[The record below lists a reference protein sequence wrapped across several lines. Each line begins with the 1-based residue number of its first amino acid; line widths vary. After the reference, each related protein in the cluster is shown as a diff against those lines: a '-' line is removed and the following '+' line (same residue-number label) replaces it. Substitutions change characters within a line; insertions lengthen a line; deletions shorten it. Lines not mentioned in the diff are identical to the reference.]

1 MREARTASKPQARI
15 NSTITE
21 FAGGLI
27 AFLFILLLAALS
39 IYIQRPP
46 APVPAN
52 APRTEFSSGRAMLH
66 LSVIARKP
74 HPVGSA
80 EHAQVR
86 DYLVSQLNAMGIH
99 AEVQTTTSVDLRVV
113 PYRAATVNNIV
124 ARVAGTANSKALMLV
139 GHYDSVPTAP
149 GASDDGSAVAAILET
164 LRALK
169 EGGPL
174 KNDLIVLF
182 SDAEE
187 VGLLGAKAFMDE
199 HPWAKDVGL
208 VLNFEARGNG
218 GAATMFETSGS
229 NGRMIEEFAR
239 AAPYPIANSL
249 SYEIYKLLPNDTDL
263 TIFKGD
269 GLAGLN
275 FAFIQGVAHYH
286 TAADNLEVIDE
297 RSLQHQGTY
306 ALGLTRHFGNLD
318 LAEARSSNAVY
329 FNLFGFTLIHYSSVW
344 ILPLMILVVLIF
356 VCVTVLGFKKHLLT
370 LAGMALGFIAFLTSI
385 ICSAVVVS
393 LVWWLIRRL
402 HPGYRAIIQGDTYN
416 SGLYMLSFVALSAAL
431 TSGLYLFFRKRSGV
445 ENLTMGALT
454 WWLVLM
460 VLTSLLLPGGSF
472 LFTWPLLCSLA
483 ALGLIFHGRGKEEKP
498 DSIKRIAVFSIGA
511 IPGVV
516 ILAPLIYLVF
526 VGLTLG
532 MSGAVMVLVVLLVG
546 LLIPHLSF
554 IATSYKWLLPGAM
567 ALISMGLIFM
577 GSLTSGFDRNH
588 PRPDNIFYGL
598 DADMAK
604 AVWASADEAP
614 DSWTQ
619 QFFTTGNTRGVLPEL
634 FPLSSRS
641 FLQAPAPVVQLG
653 APHLELLHDE
663 TNQNVRTLRLRVTSP
678 RQAAVVSLTIDP
690 RTPLTGSAVNGK
702 QIEGQ
707 DGPEHLWAL
716 RYYGL
721 PQQGIEVTLMTQSS
735 TPVNI
740 RVVDQSYGLPAIEG
754 ISMQPRPE
762 NMMPSMLPYADSTFV
777 TKSYKF

>member
-1 MREARTASKPQARI
+1 MAEARAASIAHMRI

-21 FAGGLI
+21 FFAGLI
-27 AFLFILLLAALS
+27 GFLFILMLAALS
-39 IYIQRPP
+39 IYVQRPP

-52 APRTEFSSGRAMLH
+52 APGTEFSSTRAMQH
-66 LSVIARKP
+66 LNVIARKP

-86 DYLVSQLNAMGIH
+86 DYLVSQLNALGLH
-99 AEVQTTTSVDLRVV
+99 PEVQNATSVDQRGV
-113 PYRAATVNNIV
+113 PYRAATVDNIV
-124 ARVAGTANSKALMLV
+124 ARLGGTANSKALMLV
-139 GHYDSVPTAP
+139 GHYDSMPTAP
-149 GASDDGSAVAAILET
+149 GASDDGSAVVAILET

-169 EGGPL
+169 EGAPL

-218 GAATMFETSGS
+218 GPATMFETSGG
-229 NGRMIEEFAR
+229 NGRMIKEFAR
-239 AAPYPIANSL
+239 AAPYPTANSL

-263 TIFKGD
+263 TIFKND

-286 TAADNLEVIDE
+286 TSADNLEAIDE

-306 ALGLTRHFGNLD
+306 ALALTRHFGNLD
-318 LAEARSSNAVY
+318 LAEAGSKNAVY

-344 ILPLMILVVLIF
+344 ILPLMILVTLIF
-356 VCVTVLGFKKHLLT
+356 VGVTLLGFKRHLLT
-370 LAGMALGFIAFLTSI
+370 LSGMALGFLAFLISTL
-385 ICSAVVVS
+385 CSALVVS
-393 LVWWLIRRL
+393 SVWWLIRRL

-416 SGLYMLSFVALSAAL
+416 SGVYMVSLVALSIAL
-431 TSGLYLFFRKRSGV
+431 TAGLYLFFRKRTSV

-454 WWLVLM
+454 WWLILM
-460 VLTSLLLPGGSF
+460 ILTSLLLPGGSF
-472 LFTWPLLCSLA
+472 LFTWPLLFSLL
-483 ALGLIFHGRGKEEKP
+483 ALGLIFLDKKERS
-498 DSIKRIAVFSIGA
+498 DSIKRVAVFSIGA
-511 IPGVV
+511 IPGVI
-516 ILAPLIYLVF
+516 ILAPVIYLVF

-554 IATSYKWLLPGAM
+554 IATSYKWLLPGAL
-567 ALISMGLIFM
+567 ALISIGLIGA

-598 DADMAK
+598 DADKAK
-604 AVWASADEAP
+604 AVWASADESP

-619 QFFTTGNTRGVLPEL
+619 QFFTAGSSRGVLPEYL
-634 FPLSSRS
+634 PLSSRV
-641 FLQAPAPVVQLG
+641 FLQGPAPVAQLR
-653 APHLELLHDE
+653 APQLELLSDE
-663 TNQNVRTLRLRVTSP
+663 TNNNVRKLRLRVTSP
-678 RQAAVVSLTIDP
+678 RQATVVSLTIDP
-690 RTPLTGSAVNGK
+690 DTQLTGSAVNGK
-702 QIEGQ
+702 VIKDQN
-707 DGPEHLWAL
+707 GPQNPWAL
-716 RYYGL
+716 RYYDL
-721 PQQGIEVTLMTQSS
+721 PQQGIEVTLLAQPSA
-735 TPVNI
+735 PINI
-740 RVVDQSYGLPAIEG
+740 RVVDQSYGLPAVEG
-754 ISMQPRPE
+754 ITMQPRPE
-762 NMMPSMLPYADSTFV
+762 NMMPSMLPYSDSTFV

>member
-1 MREARTASKPQARI
+1 MAEARATLILPTWN

-21 FAGGLI
+21 FAAGVI

-39 IYIQRPP
+39 IYVQRPP
-46 APVPAN
+46 APVPAS

-86 DYLVSQLNAMGIH
+86 DYLVSQLKALGIH
-99 AEVQTTTSVDLRVV
+99 AEVQSTTSVDQRGV

-124 ARVAGTANSKALMLV
+124 ARLAGTANSKALMLV

-149 GASDDGSAVAAILET
+149 GASDDGSAVVAILET

-174 KNDLIVLF
+174 KNDLIVLL

-187 VGLLGAKAFMDE
+187 IGLLGAKAFMDE

-218 GAATMFETSGS
+218 GAATMFETSGG
-229 NGRMIEEFAR
+229 NGRMIKEFAR
-239 AAPYPIANSL
+239 AAPYAIANSL

-263 TIFKGD
+263 TIFKNR

-286 TAADNLEVIDE
+286 TAADNVEAIDE

-306 ALGLTRHFGNLD
+306 ALSLTRQFGNLD
-318 LAEARSSNAVY
+318 LAEARSNNAVY

-344 ILPLMILVVLIF
+344 ILPLMILVTLIF
-356 VCVTVLGFKKHLLT
+356 VCVTVLGFKRHLLT
-370 LAGMALGFIAFLTSI
+370 LSGMALGFIAILMSI

-393 LVWWLIRRL
+393 SVWWLIRRL
-402 HPGYRAIIQGDTYN
+402 HPAYRAILQGDTYN
-416 SGLYMLSFVALSAAL
+416 SGLYMLSFVALSVAL
-431 TSGLYLFFRKRSGV
+431 TSGLYLFFRKRTSV

-454 WWLVLM
+454 WWLILM

-472 LFTWPLLCSLA
+472 LFAWPLLFSLL
-483 ALGLIFHGRGKEEKP
+483 ALGLIFLDKKERS
-498 DSIKRIAVFSIGA
+498 DSLKRMAVFSIGA
-511 IPGVV
+511 MPGVI
-516 ILAPLIYLVF
+516 ILAPVIYLIF
-526 VGLTLG
+526 VGLALG
-532 MSGAVMVLVVLLVG
+532 MSGVVIVLVVLLVG
-546 LLIPHLSF
+546 LFIPHLSF
-554 IATSYKWLLPGAM
+554 IATSYKWLLPGAL
-567 ALISMGLIFM
+567 ALVSVGLIGA
-577 GSLTSGFDRNH
+577 GSLTSGFDRSH
-588 PRPDNIFYGL
+588 PRPASIFYGL
-598 DADMAK
+598 DVDKAK

-619 QFFTTGNTRGVLPEL
+619 QFFSTGNSRGGLPEYL
-634 FPLSSRS
+634 PLSSRA
-641 FLQAPAPVVQLG
+641 FLQAPAPVIQLS
-653 APHLELLHDE
+653 APQLELLNDE
-663 TNQNVRTLRLRVTSP
+663 TNNNVRTLRLRVTSP

-690 RTPLTGSAVNGK
+690 DTQLTGSAVNGK
-702 QIEGQ
+702 VIKDQS
-707 DGPEHLWAL
+707 GPENPWAL

-721 PQQGIEVTLMTQSS
+721 PQQGIEVTLMARSS
-735 TPVNI
+735 APINI
-740 RVVDQSYGLPAIEG
+740 RIVDQSYGLPAMQG